1 MHTSVLLT
9 PLFKPQPW
17 FFSHCSSMRAIPLQ
31 VTMTSS
37 CPGLPA
43 NMYFFKQTHQSGLI
57 KPKQSASAN
66 CMPKLLLKKYM
77 AWHAQVQ
84 QLPSQFRQCNNPM
97 HTSSHRIRRAGST
110 LPVMALL
117 LVLMSVLAL
126 SRHTN
131 HSHAKTTTKPAT
143 TQQLAFTTSTKES
156 VFQLGRTNSRL
167 WCLYCRI
174 GFEIC
179 ASTVRWG
186 TRQGLHESQSK
197 ISAFFFTRTRYWII
211 DHII

>member
-1 MHTSVLLT
+1 
-9 PLFKPQPW
+9 
-17 FFSHCSSMRAIPLQ
+17 
-31 VTMTSS
+31 
-37 CPGLPA
+37 
-43 NMYFFKQTHQSGLI
+43 MYFFKQTHQSGLI

-143 TQQLAFTTSTKES
+143 TQQLAFTTSTEES
-156 VFQLGRTNSRL
+156 AFQLGRTADYDLCTAEPALR
-167 WCLYCRI
+167 
-174 GFEIC
+174 F
-179 ASTVRWG
+179 VRARSDG
-186 TRQGLHESQSK
+186 VLDRVYMNLK
-197 ISAFFFTRTRYWII
+197 ARYQLSFSPGQDIELLI
-211 DHII
+211 T